1 MPTGQALPLTFNLFN
16 LFVFNVGLFF
26 WRHDIQNNATKK
38 NDIRHVSFNNMVHG
52 MTVLKL

>member
-1 MPTGQALPLTFNLFN
+1 MLGY
-16 LFVFNVGLFF
+16 FF